1 MTNQLPPLL
10 PLLQQQQEHLSVLLT
25 LLETE
30 RETLS
35 SNQFDLFEQNTQA
48 KLDCLQAIS
57 QLDDEIANHSTLQQ
71 VKTADWFVTEVQAI
85 DNILAHCKE
94 LTAINQQI
102 LEQSQLRVDALK
114 HQLLQGSGKSGLTYN
129 AKGKPALDSI
139 GKGIKA

>member
-1 MTNQLPPLL
+1 MTSQHPPLL
-10 PLLQQQQEHLSVLLT
+10 PLLQQQQGHLSVLLA

-30 RETLS
+30 RTTLAA
-35 SNQFDLFEQNTQA
+35 NQFDLFEQNTVA
-48 KLDCLQAIS
+48 KLDCLQTIS
-57 QLDDEIANHSTLQQ
+57 KLDDEIASHPTLPQ
-71 VKTADWFVTEVQAI
+71 VKTADWFVSEVQAI
-85 DNILAHCKE
+85 DNILAQCKE

>member
-10 PLLQQQQEHLSVLLT
+10 PLLQQQQEHLSVLLA

-30 RETLS
+30 RTTLAT
-35 SNQFDLFEQNTQA
+35 NQFDLFEQNTEA
-48 KLDCLQAIS
+48 KLECLQTIR
-57 QLDDEIANHSTLQQ
+57 QLDDEIASHATLQQ
-71 VKTADWFVTEVQAI
+71 VKTADWFVKEVQAI
-85 DNILAHCKE
+85 DNILAQCKE

-114 HQLLQGSGKSGLTYN
+114 YQLLQGSGKSGLTYN